1 MAYKR
6 DLPACPYC
14 GNTKGNTSQYDDTL
28 TTKYNII
35 YYRKCGNKKDCGR
48 RFRTYHT
55 TLDPDRILDE
65 ITKKVTDL
73 RNEYLRRL

>member
-14 GNTKGNTSQYDDTL
+14 GNTKGNTSQYNDTI
-28 TTKYNII
+28 TTKYKIT
-35 YYRKCGNKKDCGR
+35 YYRICGNKKECGR

-55 TLDPDRILDE
+55 TLDPDQILDK
-65 ITKKVTDL
+65 IIGKANDL
-73 RNEYLRRL
+73 RNGSPRQL